1 MIFSW
6 FRHRRRRKLLAQP
19 FPEAWATRL
28 ETLPFYERL
37 GADERSRLH
46 DILRVIV
53 AEKRW
58 EGCDGLE
65 LTEEMCVVIAAQ
77 AALLILEIEHEYFRR
92 VREILVF
99 PSAYRASYQQR
110 DGSGVISEG
119 SHNAGEAWYRGP
131 IILSWD
137 GVRQGAAD
145 PKDGHNLVLH
155 EFAHKLDMLDGYVD
169 GTPRL
174 SGRDAYAA
182 WTRIMTEEFKALQDA
197 ARRGRK
203 SVLDRYGATN
213 EAEFFAVATETFF
226 EKPRQLQTK
235 HASLYGLLAGYYQ
248 QDPMARLER
257 AARAE

>member
-1 MIFSW
+1 M
-6 FRHRRRRKLLAQP
+6 
-19 FPEAWATRL
+19 
-28 ETLPFYERL
+28 
-37 GADERSRLH
+37 H

-53 AEKRW
+53 AEKHW

-65 LTEEMCVVIAAQ
+65 LTEHMRVVVAAQ
-77 AALLILEIEHEYFRR
+77 AGLLILEIEHEYFRR
-92 VREILVF
+92 VREILVY
-99 PSAYRASYQQR
+99 PTAYRASYKQR
-110 DGSGVISEG
+110 DGAGVISEG

-131 IILSWD
+131 VILSWD

-174 SGRDAYAA
+174 HNPGAYAA
-182 WTRIMTEEFKALQDA
+182 WTRIMSEEYATLKDA

-226 EKPRQLQTK
+226 EKPRQLQDK
-235 HASLYGLLAGYYQ
+235 HEALYGLLVDYYR
-248 QDPMARLER
+248 QDPLARLRR
-257 AARAE
+257 AASAS